1 MQTSSSVQDYLK
13 AIYALG
19 QSGPVTTSGLAARLQ
34 VTPASVTAMVK
45 RLAGQDLLRHRRYRD
60 IELTDRG
67 RALALEVIR
76 HHRLLEAYLHKALGM
91 SWDKVHE
98 EAEVLEHVLSEE
110 LEDRIAELLGH
121 PTHDP
126 HGDPIPPKRSAGY
139 TEVLHVPLA
148 EFTQGG
154 ATVERVSDRDP
165 EALRYLDQL
174 GLVPGRSIEVE
185 SREPF
190 GGPVWVKVG
199 RKRHAIGRELAATVY
214 VSPASPADDPGSPGE
229 AAITEAAKRAQRC
242 RPDRAPDARAT
253 DLGQPA
259 ATTRGAPDVGD
270 VGGADGA
277 AGNGTE
283 PAPRTPVLTAVAA
296 AHNGTGPTARSGR

>member
-13 AIYALG
+13 TIYSLAQG
-19 QSGPVTTSGLAARLQ
+19 GPVTTTALAGRLQ

-45 RLAGQDLLRHRRYRD
+45 RLGAQGLLRHKRYRD

-126 HGDPIPPKRSAGY
+126 HGDPIPPKNGTY
-139 TEVLHVPLA
+139 TEVVHVPLA
-148 EFTQGG
+148 EFEPAA

-165 EALRYLDQL
+165 EALRYLEQL
-174 GLVPGRSIEVE
+174 GMVPGRAIEVE
-185 SREPF
+185 RHEPF
-190 GGPVWVKVG
+190 GGPVWVRVG
-199 RKRHAIGRELAATVY
+199 RRRHAIGRELAGTIY
-214 VSPASPADDPGSPGE
+214 VSGSPGTAVE
-229 AAITEAAKRAQRC
+229 PRAAAKARPRA
-242 RPDRAPDARAT
+242 
-253 DLGQPA
+253 GS
-259 ATTRGAPDVGD
+259 
-270 VGGADGA
+270 
-277 AGNGTE
+277 
-283 PAPRTPVLTAVAA
+283 PR
-296 AHNGTGPTARSGR
+296 